1 MPLPGPNENEKDSGI
16 LEYSAVESLEEIERT
31 LHQILLLAELS
42 ASDVNVDRERLQA
55 VLDRLRDKIDRIADQ
70 L

>member
-1 MPLPGPNENEKDSGI
+1 MHFPGSNKNEKDSGI

-31 LHQILLLAELS
+31 LQQMLLLAELS
-42 ASDVNVDRERLQA
+42 ASDINVDRERLQA
-55 VLDRLRDKIDRIADQ
+55 VLERLRDKIDRIADQ